1 MFHKKILYLCP
12 GISMSRS
19 DAFHAFLCQELKKEV
34 KRTQMSGKCQ
44 VVIAEITRETNNF
57 AAS

>member
-1 MFHKKILYLCP
+1 MVYPYP
-12 GISMSRS
+12 GISMDRS
-19 DAFHAFLCQELKKEV
+19 DAPHAFTAFLCKGLKKVV

-44 VVIAEITRETNNF
+44 VIIAEITRETDNF